1 MDNLPMDNRDCWNN
15 LKEKWNSLRLSKIRF
30 VLSNFLDNIQKG

>member
-15 LKEKWNSLRLSKIRF
+15 LKEKWNSLPVGSKK
-30 VLSNFLDNIQKG
+30 LDGTV

>member
-15 LKEKWNSLRLSKIRF
+15 LKEKWNSLPVVFKKKKELVIF
-30 VLSNFLDNIQKG
+30 F